1 MRLPSA
7 RSLAEFTLA
16 AIFLLLGTTVPV
28 LAQSDPNGAPV
39 GTEPVIGS
47 LFTSAIGSALTTLVV
62 GGLLVALAPERTRE
76 LTDTAIDRP
85 GAAFGYG
92 FLTLIVFI
100 GAVIMLAIT
109 VIGIL
114 VVIPLALVFAI
125 VALVGGEL
133 GYLAVGRLA
142 SERWS
147 VVIAVAVVVSG
158 VTGFVPVLGTI
169 VAFVISSIGIG
180 TIAMAVIDD
189 GSTQRGGRRS
199 RRKRRGRDGA
209 TYGTDDDY
217 DEYNDYDNYDD
228 TTRY

>member
-1 MRLPSA
+1 MRSPSVSSRTA
-7 RSLAEFTLA
+7 AGFTLA
-16 AIFLLLGTTVPV
+16 AISLLLVSAVPV
-28 LAQSDPNGAPV
+28 LAQPDPNGTRV
-39 GTEPVIGS
+39 GTDAVIGS
-47 LFTSAIGSALTTLVV
+47 LFTSAIGSALTTLVI
-62 GGLLVALAPERTRE
+62 GGLLIAFAPDRTRR
-76 LTDTAIDRP
+76 LTDTALDRS
-85 GAAFGYG
+85 GTAFGYG
-92 FLTLIVFI
+92 LLTLIGFL
-100 GAVIMLAIT
+100 GAVLLLAIT

-114 VVIPLALVFAI
+114 LAVPLALVFAI

-133 GYLAVGRLA
+133 GYLAVGRLV

-147 VVIAVAVVVSG
+147 SALAVAVVVAAI
-158 VTGFVPVLGTI
+158 TGFVPVLGRI

-180 TIAMAVIDD
+180 TIAMAVIDN

-217 DEYNDYDNYDD
+217 DDYDNYDD